1 MTPKRLQESEKII
14 KLPESAPE
22 DSTATKESVPE
33 NENRIASEKP
43 IDEVSTTASAL
54 ESSNEEKPIGAAPHT
69 EITEMRHGIQD
80 ILKMELAEFYNS
92 LPSAQLKKEFGQ
104 KGDEISKE
112 IESLI
117 RQKKITIVKI
127 KQLIGQWLN
136 EVGEKMESLNDA
148 YIEQETKD
156 ASDALAFALKEYLPE
171 EDIQR

>member
-1 MTPKRLQESEKII
+1 MTPKRLQESEKTI

-22 DSTATKESVPE
+22 DSRATQE
-33 NENRIASEKP
+33 NTFENEKP
-43 IDEVSTTASAL
+43 ISPEKPTVEIGTTQDTL
-54 ESSNEEKPIGAAPHT
+54 ENSNEEKPIEAAPHT

-80 ILKMELAEFYNS
+80 ILKAELAEFYNS

-117 RQKKITIVKI
+117 RQKKITIIKI
-127 KQLIGQWLN
+127 KQHIGQWLN
-136 EVGEKMESLNDA
+136 EIGEKVESLNDA